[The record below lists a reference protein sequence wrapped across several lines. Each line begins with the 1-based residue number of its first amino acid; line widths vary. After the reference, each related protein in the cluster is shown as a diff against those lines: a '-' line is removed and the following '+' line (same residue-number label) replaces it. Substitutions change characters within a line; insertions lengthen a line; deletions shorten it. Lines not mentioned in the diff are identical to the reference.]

1 MTPQR
6 VETIYK
12 EVIEEKE
19 KISVVDISEDKED
32 LHNGIDPRVAAFLAQ
47 YENDPKSCSHEFEE
61 LDDKARQLLE
71 KVKLG

>member
-19 KISVVDISEDKED
+19 KISVVDVSNRKET
-32 LHNGIDPRVAAFLAQ
+32 LHNGIDSRVAEFLEQ
-47 YENDPKSCSHEFEE
+47 YDKDPKSCMLEFKK
-61 LDDKARQLLE
+61 LNFKAQQLLNE
-71 KVKLG
+71 VKLG

>member
-19 KISVVDISEDKED
+19 KISVVDVSNRKET
-32 LHNGIDPRVAAFLAQ
+32 LHNSIDSRVAEFLEQ
-47 YENDPKSCSHEFEE
+47 YDKDPKSCMLEFKK
-61 LDDKARQLLE
+61 LNSKAQQLLNE
-71 KVKLG
+71 VKLG